1 MLRKMVRYENF
12 DGDTVEKT
20 LYFNLS
26 EAEIIEMETVDS
38 ISLSGLIRQISYEKE
53 VSKIVEFVKLIV
65 LKAYGERTPDGEFIK
80 NQTIRDK
87 FASSE
92 AYSALFM
99 EILDGEGTALAD
111 FINSIVSKS
120 VMKRA
125 EEISKMDPSSREKID
140 NYIRTGDFK
149 EFNDKKVGEANA
161 KDSSTSK

>member
-1 MLRKMVRYENF
+1 MLRKIVRYENF
-12 DGDTVEKT
+12 DGDMVEKT

-26 EAEIIEMETVDS
+26 EAEIIEMETMDS
-38 ISLSGLIRQISYEKE
+38 ISLSGLIRRISYEKDI
-53 VSKIVEFVKLIV
+53 SKIVEFVKVIV

-99 EILDGEGTALAD
+99 EILDGEGTTLAD
-111 FINSIVSKS
+111 FVNSIVSKS
-120 VMKRA
+120 VMKKA
-125 EEISKMDPSSREKID
+125 DEISKMDPASREKID

-149 EFNDKKVGEANA
+149 EFQDKKVGDANA
-161 KDSSTSK
+161 ENSSSGK